1 MFTEQRYRLGAAA
14 GSGCGSGKRCLKN
27 DAGRGNEED
36 MRAVVQRVTD
46 ADVTVDGRVTGSIE
60 KGLLVLLGV
69 EDGDEQKDI
78 EYISKKLAN
87 LRVFD
92 DEDGVMNRSVKD
104 INGKILC
111 ISQFTL
117 LGDARKGNRPSYF
130 TAARPELANELYRKV
145 INSLE
150 NEFGIDV
157 EEGVF
162 QADMLVRINNDGP
175 VTILLDSRRL
185 F

>member
-1 MFTEQRYRLGAAA
+1 
-14 GSGCGSGKRCLKN
+14 
-27 DAGRGNEED
+27 

-46 ADVTVDGRVTGSIE
+46 ADVTVDGRITGSIG
-60 KGLLVLLGV
+60 KGLVVLLGV
-69 EDGDEQKDI
+69 EDGDEEKDI
-78 EYISKKLAN
+78 EYTAKKLAN

-92 DEDGVMNRSVKD
+92 DEDGVMNKSVKD
-104 INGKILC
+104 IDGKILL

-117 LGDARKGNRPSYF
+117 LGDARKGNRPSYVA
-130 TAARPELANELYRKV
+130 AARPELANDYYRKV
-145 INSLE
+145 IEKLE
-150 NEFGIDV
+150 KEFDIDV

-175 VTILLDSRRL
+175 VTILLDSRKL